1 MACLSRANIRNV
13 YYFVYTM
20 NGAPTDVVPPG
31 MRMNGEKMPENENLR
46 VGTEGGITAIEHEK
60 KS

>member
-1 MACLSRANIRNV
+1 
-13 YYFVYTM
+13 M